1 MVPRRSGRS
10 ESFDTRMLKR
20 GRVLTSGAGS
30 PLGGFMRMVNPAGF
44 AGRLGVWTALVVL
57 GAGIA
62 CAQEPAAAAAQAK
75 SLADALSELQTQVRE
90 LGATLRDVR
99 AEAARSRD
107 EIQELRRELAATR
120 AQVTAADRSTLAAGT
135 ASSIPSGQVAES
147 SAAQASPSAQGSAET
162 RLAKLEEDQQLLA
175 GKVDEQYQTKVES
188 ASKYKV
194 RLSGI
199 VMLNVFGNRGSVDN
213 QDLPNLALPRGA
225 LDTGGDFGATVRQT
239 QLGVEVFGPQLGG
252 AKSSAEVQ
260 LDFFGG
266 FPQTLDGVT
275 AGLVRLRTATTRLEW
290 GRTTIVAGQD
300 APFISPLSPTSL
312 ASVAMPAFS
321 YAGNLWTW
329 TPQVRVERRVT
340 LAEDSSL
347 LLQAG
352 ILDPLSGEPPY
363 RAYYRNPQAGEK
375 SRQPAYATRVSWT
388 RGPAGR
394 PLTIGV
400 GAYYARQN
408 WGFNRTVDAWA
419 GTADWTVPLGRW
431 FGLSGEFYRGRAL
444 GGLGGGSGR
453 SVVSSGAIP
462 NSTTLIAGVDTAGG
476 WGQLKFTP
484 TEKLEFNGAFGQD
497 NPMSDDLR
505 YYPGGVLYGAV
516 PGRNRA
522 ASANFIYRPRSNLL
536 FSLEYRRL
544 RTFDLIGPDS
554 TADHV
559 NLGVGVL
566 F

>member
-1 MVPRRSGRS
+1 MSKRN
-10 ESFDTRMLKR
+10 RMGLIR
-20 GRVLTSGAGS
+20 MAAAVAALTI
-30 PLGGFMRMVNPAGF
+30 
-44 AGRLGVWTALVVL
+44 L
-57 GAGIA
+57 GAAMAG
-62 CAQEPAAAAAQAK
+62 AQEPAASAPEAK
-75 SLADALSELQTQVRE
+75 SLGDSLRELQAQVRE
-90 LGATLRDVR
+90 ISSMLRDVR
-99 AEAARSRD
+99 DDAALSRQ
-107 EIQELRRELAATR
+107 EIRELRRELAATR
-120 AQVTAADRSTLAAGT
+120 AQVIPAGQGAAATSNQPSAPSTHAA
-135 ASSIPSGQVAES
+135 PS
-147 SAAQASPSAQGSAET
+147 SAAQATTPSHGGTEA
-162 RLAKLEEDQQLLA
+162 RLAKVEEDQQLLA
-175 GKVDEQYQTKVES
+175 AKVDEQYQTKVES

-199 VMLNVFGNRGSVDN
+199 MLLNVFGNRGAVDN
-213 QDLPNLALPRGA
+213 QDLPNLALRRGP

-239 QLGVEVFGPQLGG
+239 QIGVEVFGPKLGG
-252 AKSSAEVQ
+252 ARSSAEVQ

-312 ASVAMPAFS
+312 ASQAFPAFS

-329 TPQVRVERRVT
+329 TPQVRVERRMT

-375 SRQPAYATRVSWT
+375 SRQPAYATRISWT

-408 WGFNRTVDAWA
+408 WGFDRTVDAWA
-419 GTADWTVPLGRW
+419 GTADWTLPLGRW
-431 FGLSGEFYRGRAL
+431 FTLSGEFYRGRAL
-444 GGLGGGSGR
+444 GGLGGGTGR
-453 SVVSSGAIP
+453 SVVASGAIP
-462 NSTTLIAGVDTAGG
+462 DSATLIAGLDTAGG

-497 NPMSDDLR
+497 NPMADDLS
-505 YYPGGVLYGAV
+505 YYQGSAAYSGT

-544 RTFDLIGPDS
+544 RTFDLAGPDN

>member
-1 MVPRRSGRS
+1 MS
-10 ESFDTRMLKR
+10 ERNRASLLRK
-20 GRVLTSGAGS
+20 A
-30 PLGGFMRMVNPAGF
+30 A
-44 AGRLGVWTALVVL
+44 ALAAIAIL
-57 GAGIA
+57 GAAVAG
-62 CAQEPAAAAAQAK
+62 AQEPAASPPQAK
-75 SLADALSELQTQVRE
+75 ALGDSLSELQAQVRE
-90 LGATLRDVR
+90 LSAMLRDVR
-99 AEAARSRD
+99 DDAARSRQ

-120 AQVTAADRSTLAAGT
+120 TQVIPAGHVAATIPQPSAASARAAPASVTQVT
-135 ASSIPSGQVAES
+135 
-147 SAAQASPSAQGSAET
+147 SPSQEGTDA
-162 RLAKLEEDQQLLA
+162 RLAKVEEDQQLLA
-175 GKVDEQYQTKVES
+175 AKVDEQYQTKVES

-199 VMLNVFGNRGSVDN
+199 VLLNAFGNRGAVDN
-213 QDLPNLALPRGA
+213 QDLPNLALPRGS

-239 QLGVEVFGPQLGG
+239 QIGVEVFGPRLGG
-252 AKSSAEVQ
+252 ARTSAEVQ

-266 FPQTLDGVT
+266 FPQTGDGVT

-312 ASVAMPAFS
+312 ASVAIPAFS

-329 TPQVRVERRVT
+329 TPQVRIERRMI

-347 LLQAG
+347 LVQAG

-363 RAYYRNPQAGEK
+363 RDYYRNPQAGEK

-388 RGPAGR
+388 RGPAAR
-394 PLTIGV
+394 SLTIGV

-408 WGFNRTVDAWA
+408 WGFERTVDAWA
-419 GTADWTVPLGRW
+419 GTADWNLPLGRW
-431 FGLSGEFYRGRAL
+431 FALSGEFYRGRGL
-444 GGLGGGSGR
+444 GGLGGGTGR
-453 SVVSSGAIP
+453 SVVTSGPIP
-462 NSTTLIAGVDTAGG
+462 DAATLIAGLDTAGG

-497 NPMSDDLR
+497 NPMADDLS
-505 YYPGGVLYGAV
+505 YYSGGVLYGAV

-522 ASANFIYRPRSNLL
+522 ASANFIYRPRSNVL

-544 RTFDLIGPDS
+544 RTFDLAGRDN

-559 NLGVGVL
+559 NVGVGVL